1 MGREGVHGVVRGNR
15 AAGSRGALE
24 TQCRE
29 AGVMNALWR
38 PRACAVGARHSAPAD
53 FGQWRAH
60 GHTAQRALANAMSP
74 IGTNPSAGRGGL
86 SSWLASIESGV
97 DAALRPVL
105 GEVPARAKSAAWP
118 CPAWSRPAPGTLRS
132 VLALVAWVWV
142 QQAYNMPTG
151 PLALTGS
158 TRLSLRMAADLQYG
172 DGFGTAGSGPVAGA
186 AAGSDPHQR
195 AAAGRAARPRGRKRQ
210 RRCATQMAGAAQCL
224 VLRDTC
230 PRPPSRRLPV
240 CPRPRLATSTRASAP
255 GRATRSSLWRPTAGA
270 LVVYQPPQC
279 SQNSAGYCRTMLAC
293 FAVSRAAST
302 CARAQALSSCAAA
315 RCADRAWAAIGVP
328 SCPSAD
334 AAARTLLIRA
344 RPSRGGRAIAS
355 SNITMWRTSG
365 ASPSGANVSAAS
377 SRSGSVCP
385 RDRVGLVAQGA
396 VLGVARLGGG
406 LVAGLLWIAGGL
418 PGGVGL
424 LPPGLLFG
432 SHVGRRLLL
441 QRVDLRGQR
450 VVLGLQRRALCL
462 AVLLE
467 VLALGRDRELALL
480 GKVAQ
485 HVVDGGRI
493 LEVEGFGINLGHARR
508 LGRQGGRAAT
518 SAATARAW
526 NTASAGLAAR
536 EVQSAKAVAETVH
549 AAAATSR
556 HSAEALPV
564 PMNGLGMAKPL
575 GFKW

>member
-158 TRLSLRMAADLQYG
+158 TRHSLRMAADRQYG

-210 RRCATQMAGAAQCL
+210 RRCATQMAGGGRRRA
-224 VLRDTC
+224 VLR
-230 PRPPSRRLPV
+230 
-240 CPRPRLATSTRASAP
+240 
-255 GRATRSSLWRPTAGA
+255 
-270 LVVYQPPQC
+270 
-279 SQNSAGYCRTMLAC
+279 
-293 FAVSRAAST
+293 F
-302 CARAQALSSCAAA
+302 
-315 RCADRAWAAIGVP
+315 
-328 SCPSAD
+328 
-334 AAARTLLIRA
+334 
-344 RPSRGGRAIAS
+344 
-355 SNITMWRTSG
+355 
-365 ASPSGANVSAAS
+365 
-377 SRSGSVCP
+377 
-385 RDRVGLVAQGA
+385 
-396 VLGVARLGGG
+396 
-406 LVAGLLWIAGGL
+406 
-418 PGGVGL
+418 
-424 LPPGLLFG
+424 
-432 SHVGRRLLL
+432 
-441 QRVDLRGQR
+441 
-450 VVLGLQRRALCL
+450 
-462 AVLLE
+462 
-467 VLALGRDRELALL
+467 
-480 GKVAQ
+480 
-485 HVVDGGRI
+485 
-493 LEVEGFGINLGHARR
+493 ARR
-508 LGRQGGRAAT
+508 LRRARRAGDCQSVRGHAWPLRQGRQRPGELPDRRCGGRRPARWWSISHR
-518 SAATARAW
+518 SAAKTRRGTAAPCWR
-526 NTASAGLAAR
+526 
-536 EVQSAKAVAETVH
+536 
-549 AAAATSR
+549 
-556 HSAEALPV
+556 ALPC
-564 PMNGLGMAKPL
+564 PGLRRHVRVRKRCHPAPQPGAPTAHGRRSACRRVRAPTL
-575 GFKW
+575 RRERC